1 MTDRGLLTK
10 IVGGQT
16 GGILISGTDAVT
28 GEFDAIV
35 INEDAVFDELEV
47 DEIDVLEARGLD
59 DGQTLTAGMFLGAG
73 AKQGVS
79 VPTLARFTS
88 IKLTSGSVIAY

>member
-1 MTDRGLLTK
+1 MNERGLLTK

-35 INEDAVFDELEV
+35 INEDAVFDELEA
-47 DEIDVLEARGLD
+47 DEIDVLEAHGLD
-59 DGQTLTAGMFLGAG
+59 GGQTLTAGMFLGPG

-79 VPTLARFTS
+79 VPALARFTT